1 MTMLL
6 CYTMHIHTGIDV
18 VGEGAAFSESAGVAE
33 VCVTFDSAPNS
44 TATVTVQTGRDSD
57 TAQGKSTLFCYYC
70 FQHQVEVNDAQ
81 I

>member
-1 MTMLL
+1 ML
-6 CYTMHIHTGIDV
+6 HHAHAHTGIDV

-44 TATVTVQTGRDSD
+44 TATVTVQTGRDED
-57 TAQGKSTLFCYYC
+57 TAQGKSTLLLLPTLNE
-70 FQHQVEVNDAQ
+70 HQVEVNDAQ